1 VIQGPQK
8 KYKAVTG
15 AEFTKAAMDRNFA
28 ALQAKMK
35 EAEDA
40 KATNGLPN
48 GGKTVSVGA

>member
-35 EAEDA
+35 EAEDV
-40 KATNGLPN
+40 KATSGLPN
-48 GGKTVSVGA
+48 GGKIVSVGA

>member
-35 EAEDA
+35 
-40 KATNGLPN
+40 ATNGLPD

>member
-28 ALQAKMK
+28 ALQAKLK

-40 KATNGLPN
+40 RASNDVLD